1 MSETESFQLDASFSS
16 LVLTLSSSAWVSLG
30 KIADPISGEVKQDI
44 RAAKFSI
51 DILIMLRDKTR
62 GNLDDDEKRLVDA
75 VINDLQ
81 ANYAESVFSAAS
93 GSEPDSAGRTQ
104 DAGEKNGEPEP
115 QSEKNGK
122 KEEQ

>member
-1 MSETESFQLDASFSS
+1 MSETQSFQPDASFSS

-62 GNLDDDEKRLVDA
+62 GNLDDDETKLIEA
-75 VINDLQ
+75 VIHDLQ
-81 ANYAESVFSAAS
+81 ANYAESVFSAAP
-93 GSEPDSAGRTQ
+93 GSETESNGSAEDG
-104 DAGEKNGEPEP
+104 GEESGEPEP

-122 KEEQ
+122 KQT